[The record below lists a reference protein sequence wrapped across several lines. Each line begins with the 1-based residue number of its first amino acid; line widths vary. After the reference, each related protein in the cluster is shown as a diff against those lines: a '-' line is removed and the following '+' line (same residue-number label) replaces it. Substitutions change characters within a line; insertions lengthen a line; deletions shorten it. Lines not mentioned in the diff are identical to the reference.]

1 MPTRET
7 LEQVLDRL
15 PEESVREVLDFAS
28 FVALQREREAWH
40 SAARTRF
47 AEAYGPDE
55 PEPTNGQAS
64 QACLNQVQAMQA
76 ALIQRQGVLPD
87 SAAEIAADRMR

>member
-1 MPTRET
+1 MAAVALNGDGQWPKAHNKLTAGEMTMPTREA

-28 FVALQREREAWH
+28 FVALQREREGWH

-55 PEPTNGQAS
+55 PEYTETMVKPELDQ
-64 QACLNQVQAMQA
+64 
-76 ALIQRQGVLPD
+76 
-87 SAAEIAADRMR
+87 